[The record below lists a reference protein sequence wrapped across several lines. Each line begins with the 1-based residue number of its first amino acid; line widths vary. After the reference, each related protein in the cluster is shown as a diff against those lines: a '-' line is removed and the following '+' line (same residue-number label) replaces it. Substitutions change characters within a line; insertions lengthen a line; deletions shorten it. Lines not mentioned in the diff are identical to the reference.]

1 MSTSQTASMRTDS
14 SGGSGRRLW
23 IVARD
28 EFALTLRRP
37 MVWTLLVLLFLITW
51 GMSEGVVQIVLGSG
65 DASVGGKK
73 AFVTSQF
80 AVTQIMTVLSFGL
93 YAFFV
98 AAAAGLSVIRD
109 DEARALEILNST
121 PLRPTEYAW
130 GKFLGVSGAFLL
142 VVAFHVALLILF
154 LSVLPNADMQESR
167 GPFALTNFLVPA
179 LVISVPSILFSA
191 GVAFGIGTGTR
202 RSILVF
208 AAPIAVMMLCAFF
221 LWSWSP
227 AWLSESANRALMFAD
242 PAGTRWLRETYLEV
256 DRGAEFYNTQRVG
269 WESLIV
275 ANRLFWL
282 AVGLATTWWGVRR
295 FARTARASHRVS
307 AAEVSTALASAAAA
321 PLPVALTGAAASLA
335 TLQMTAAPHGWWA
348 TAWGGAKAEAR
359 ELASRA
365 GLYLFVPLI
374 VLQLVGS
381 SITLIGAFDTPLLL
395 TPGQLAATQMQMMAV
410 FVTLLLVFYG
420 VESMERER
428 ATRLN
433 AIHDT
438 LPVNTGALLVGKLMA
453 LGVVWLV
460 VAIAGVAAAA
470 VLILVQGKVP
480 FSFTP
485 FLLMWGLL
493 FLPTFLAFTTFVFA
507 TWSVVRNRYT
517 AYAVALAALA
527 GTAWATISGRSMWVF
542 NWSLW
547 TGVRWTDL
555 GTLEFDRNA
564 LILNRLLWLSL
575 AVAFWRVAVRWYPRT
590 ARDTVSLAHAFSGRQ
605 LWLAL
610 RHASPFLLAPA
621 VFGVMLAR
629 QVSLG
634 PDGGRAEK
642 MEKDYWKKNLATF
655 AEAPFPWLKDVD
667 IDVTID
673 AAAQR
678 FAVAGSYLI
687 RNQRDT
693 TLRQLALTV
702 GRWEQMHWTV
712 DGDSIV
718 PDTASALY
726 LFRLKRPLGPSDSVR
741 IGFSY
746 TGDVSAPTKGS
757 GGAGEFIIPSG
768 VVMTNF
774 GPRWFPYVGYIA
786 DIGVDKD
793 NRFEPR
799 QYPDDW
805 YVGTTPAIFGSQLP
819 TTVRTRITVPKDF
832 TANGVGELVADSVHG
847 DTRTVTWQTEEPVMA
862 FNIIAGRYEVKR
874 GAGTALFYHPAHRY
888 NVDEML
894 SAMNGARRWYGE
906 WFGAYPWKTLK
917 ITEFPALSTYAQ
929 GFPTNISFSEDIGFL
944 TKSEP
949 RTQLAYMVS
958 AHEIAHQWWGNM
970 LQPGRGPGANL
981 LSEGMAHFS
990 TMLLIEQEKGARA
1003 ALEIRQRF
1011 ETRWEEGRRAD
1022 AERTL
1027 YRIDGSKDGDGV
1039 VTYEKAGWTFWML
1052 AERMGRANALRG
1064 MKEFIAKFRGTEDH
1078 AALED
1083 LTAHLR
1089 GYASDTAAYDDFVR
1103 QWFDSVSTLEYK
1115 VQRATTRRIATDGE
1129 WETEAVVKNT
1139 GTARMP
1145 LDIGVVKGERYPA
1158 DSTKKAATP
1167 YAQALTRVTIGGGE
1181 TRTVKVRSSF
1191 GPEKVVVDP
1200 DVRVLMLRRKL
1211 AERKVDKG

>member
-93 YAFFV
+93 YTFFV

-130 GKFLGVSGAFLL
+130 GKFLGVSAAFLL
-142 VVAFHVALLILF
+142 VVAFHVSLLILF

-275 ANRLFWL
+275 ANRLLWL

-374 VLQLVGS
+374 VLQLVGN

-395 TPGQLAATQMQMMAV
+395 TPGQLAASQMQMMAV

-460 VAIAGVAAAA
+460 VAFAGLAAAA

-575 AVAFWRVAVRWYPRT
+575 AVAFWRLAVRWYPRT

-605 LWLAL
+605 LYRAL
-610 RHASPFLLAPA
+610 RQASPFLVAPA
-621 VFGVMLAR
+621 LLGVMLAR
-629 QVSLG
+629 QMSAG

-642 MEKDYWKKNLATF
+642 MEKDYWKKNVATF
-655 AEAPFPWLKDVD
+655 
-667 IDVTID
+667 
-673 AAAQR
+673 
-678 FAVAGSYLI
+678 
-687 RNQRDT
+687 
-693 TLRQLALTV
+693 
-702 GRWEQMHWTV
+702 
-712 DGDSIV
+712 
-718 PDTASALY
+718 
-726 LFRLKRPLGPSDSVR
+726 
-741 IGFSY
+741 
-746 TGDVSAPTKGS
+746 
-757 GGAGEFIIPSG
+757 
-768 VVMTNF
+768 
-774 GPRWFPYVGYIA
+774 
-786 DIGVDKD
+786 
-793 NRFEPR
+793 
-799 QYPDDW
+799 
-805 YVGTTPAIFGSQLP
+805 
-819 TTVRTRITVPKDF
+819 
-832 TANGVGELVADSVHG
+832 
-847 DTRTVTWQTEEPVMA
+847 
-862 FNIIAGRYEVKR
+862 
-874 GAGTALFYHPAHRY
+874 
-888 NVDEML
+888 
-894 SAMNGARRWYGE
+894 
-906 WFGAYPWKTLK
+906 
-917 ITEFPALSTYAQ
+917 
-929 GFPTNISFSEDIGFL
+929 
-944 TKSEP
+944 
-949 RTQLAYMVS
+949 
-958 AHEIAHQWWGNM
+958 
-970 LQPGRGPGANL
+970 
-981 LSEGMAHFS
+981 
-990 TMLLIEQEKGARA
+990 
-1003 ALEIRQRF
+1003 
-1011 ETRWEEGRRAD
+1011 
-1022 AERTL
+1022 
-1027 YRIDGSKDGDGV
+1027 
-1039 VTYEKAGWTFWML
+1039 
-1052 AERMGRANALRG
+1052 
-1064 MKEFIAKFRGTEDH
+1064 
-1078 AALED
+1078 
-1083 LTAHLR
+1083 
-1089 GYASDTAAYDDFVR
+1089 
-1103 QWFDSVSTLEYK
+1103 
-1115 VQRATTRRIATDGE
+1115 
-1129 WETEAVVKNT
+1129 
-1139 GTARMP
+1139 
-1145 LDIGVVKGERYPA
+1145 
-1158 DSTKKAATP
+1158 
-1167 YAQALTRVTIGGGE
+1167 
-1181 TRTVKVRSSF
+1181 
-1191 GPEKVVVDP
+1191 
-1200 DVRVLMLRRKL
+1200 
-1211 AERKVDKG
+1211 